1 MSTGA
6 SRTATS
12 RSWGASQ
19 ARSRSE
25 SALHRVC
32 GWWPVACSPFL
43 WGCLY
48 LPPGWTPLNHPP
60 RVVSP
65 ENTNDLVLLLDTE
78 WTRATVVARDD
89 DDDAL
94 QFLWLV
100 PFGAETSI
108 DEGVQDNLWFSNLFL
123 RRSAEFEG
131 ELLEVAVQDGED
143 EVIVRWEITLKEAP

>member
-1 MSTGA
+1 
-6 SRTATS
+6 
-12 RSWGASQ
+12 
-19 ARSRSE
+19 
-25 SALHRVC
+25 
-32 GWWPVACSPFL
+32 
-43 WGCLY
+43 
-48 LPPGWTPLNHPP
+48 LNHPP